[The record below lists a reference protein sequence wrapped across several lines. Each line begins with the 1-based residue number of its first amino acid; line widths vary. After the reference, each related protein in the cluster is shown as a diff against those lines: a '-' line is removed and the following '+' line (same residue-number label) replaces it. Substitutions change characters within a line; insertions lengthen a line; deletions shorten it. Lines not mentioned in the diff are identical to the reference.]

1 MSLDVYLTI
10 PKTPTKCVC
19 THCWNEHDGPNTE
32 EVYSS
37 NITHNL
43 GAMASEA
50 GIYEACWHP
59 DKIGITKAGQIIPI
73 LEKGIADMEARR
85 NHYEQFNAKNGWGLY
100 KHFMPW
106 LRDYLD
112 ACRNN
117 PEADVRT
124 ST

>member
-1 MSLDVYLTI
+1 
-10 PKTPTKCVC
+10 
-19 THCWNEHDGPNTE
+19 
-32 EVYSS
+32 
-37 NITHNL
+37 
-43 GAMASEA
+43 
-50 GIYEACWHP
+50 
-59 DKIGITKAGQIIPI
+59 
-73 LEKGIADMEARR
+73 MEARR